1 MKNEKTENREIEN
14 ILKSKMNE
22 LSESVDCF
30 DKISARVF
38 PEKNQDFS
46 ESGFTISDLENI
58 TGKDKKF
65 KTLKWTVIAAAIFF
79 CAVIIPKT
87 SMVHRI
93 FSDIGCNSTKKIYQD
108 LLTEINTETKNGNYI
123 SMDFPLNYYIDN
135 DVLITP
141 LFSCPFENCGKEN
154 LNVRIFIKQI
164 NGIYTNQVYAV
175 EYKEE
180 YSEKNIIAVAES
192 EYKFTDDDIEDIE
205 KTKKINSSL
214 YNHSDKAIT
223 QSFSI
228 DDNDLFTDNENNAVS
243 LASFIYPAFIK
254 DINGIKL
261 VTNEILYGHKTM
273 SDDGYF
279 YDIISDYS
287 GEKIQLPER
296 QKMWKKSV
304 YYNGNSAMPEK
315 NISNF
320 KMTELFGNYYSTE
333 TPDNIECIYI
343 SEYKYEL
350 DELIS
355 VYADKRLGTV
365 IPPSYTDSSVT
376 FQLYIPS
383 ELLSENGLITAK
395 SNNGK
400 IIEFISDDSLPIVQ
414 YYEQEYSIQ
423 QEEYQQKIQN
433 LESEETETIKKW
445 EELEKEKYSINQEK
459 IENTEENQ

>member
-1 MKNEKTENREIEN
+1 
-14 ILKSKMNE
+14 
-22 LSESVDCF
+22 
-30 DKISARVF
+30 
-38 PEKNQDFS
+38 
-46 ESGFTISDLENI
+46 
-58 TGKDKKF
+58 
-65 KTLKWTVIAAAIFF
+65 
-79 CAVIIPKT
+79 
-87 SMVHRI
+87 
-93 FSDIGCNSTKKIYQD
+93 
-108 LLTEINTETKNGNYI
+108 
-123 SMDFPLNYYIDN
+123 
-135 DVLITP
+135 
-141 LFSCPFENCGKEN
+141 
-154 LNVRIFIKQI
+154 
-164 NGIYTNQVYAV
+164 
-175 EYKEE
+175 
-180 YSEKNIIAVAES
+180 
-192 EYKFTDDDIEDIE
+192 
-205 KTKKINSSL
+205 
-214 YNHSDKAIT
+214 
-223 QSFSI
+223 
-228 DDNDLFTDNENNAVS
+228 
-243 LASFIYPAFIK
+243 
-254 DINGIKL
+254 
-261 VTNEILYGHKTM
+261 M

-296 QKMWKKSV
+296 QEMWKKSV